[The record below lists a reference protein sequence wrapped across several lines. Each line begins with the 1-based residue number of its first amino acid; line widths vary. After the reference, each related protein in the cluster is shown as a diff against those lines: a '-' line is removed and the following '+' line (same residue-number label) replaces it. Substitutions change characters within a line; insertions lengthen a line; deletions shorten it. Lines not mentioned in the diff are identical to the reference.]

1 MSDSFFERPGSAGIV
16 TELGL
21 QVDVREAGEVRAHV
35 TVQPEVC
42 LAGEVLRTSVI
53 ATWADVVT
61 GMGTSHAILP
71 SIPVTLDLETQ
82 MVRSVTPHTELLVT
96 AKPLKLGR
104 RIATSEARFTD
115 AADGSVVAIALASF
129 IGSPNP
135 EHVLEGG
142 FPATIQSAARLSMPV
157 EERLQRVIVAPGVV
171 DLPRLPDGQNATGAI
186 QGGLVSIGAEEA
198 ILSLAAPGSSLTSMT
213 VRYFRPFMV
222 GPARADAQLIGD
234 VATVEMVD
242 RGTGKFGAVVSARVG
257 APVSA

>member
-1 MSDSFFERPGSAGIV
+1 MSDSFPERPGSAGIV

-21 QVDVREAGEVRAHV
+21 QVDVRDAGEVKAHV

-42 LAGEVLRTSVI
+42 LGGEFLRTSVV

-61 GMGTSHAILP
+61 GMGVSHAILP

-82 MVRSVTPHTELLVT
+82 LVRPVAPHTELLVT
-96 AKPLKLGR
+96 AKALKLGR
-104 RIATSEARFTD
+104 RIATSEARFVD
-115 AADGSVVAIALASF
+115 AADGDVIAIALASF

-135 EHVLEGG
+135 DHVLEGG

-157 EERLQRVIVAPGVV
+157 EERLQRIIVSPGVV
-171 DLPRLPDGQNATGAI
+171 DLPHLRDGQNATGAI
-186 QGGLVSIGAEEA
+186 QGGLLSVGAEEA
-198 ILSLAAPGSSLTSMT
+198 ILSLCPPNSSLTSMT

-222 GPARADAQLIGD
+222 GPARATAQIIGD

-242 RGTGKFGAVVSARVG
+242 QGTGKVGAVVSARVG
-257 APVSA
+257 